1 MAHPGDRFRVRAEFP
16 RGLGSLEDRSPAPE
30 AAAFRLGRSLSRQR
44 RRHAPGHAARARI
57 APAGRGAGHPVPG
70 PAARRAPPRL
80 RAGAR
85 AADAVHRRCPG
96 HAAAPAAHGRQHL
109 PGRLHAGTQPRP
121 LERRYPAR
129 AGAPFAGAARS
140 CPPGAWR
147 ARCAMAWHS
156 TAFRCARSMASHPSA
171 TTCMPSSTRPGN
183 RAGRAGRVHSRRNPS
198 PHGAAWCW
206 VQASPVRP
214 PPPAC
219 RAVAGRSPCWML
231 PTRLQRA
238 PRPCP
243 RACSAPCLAR

>member
-129 AGAPFAGAARS
+129 AGAPLPARHAAVHLVRGA
-140 CPPGAWR
+140 
-147 ARCAMAWHS
+147 
-156 TAFRCARSMASHPSA
+156 
-171 TTCMPSSTRPGN
+171 
-183 RAGRAGRVHSRRNPS
+183 
-198 PHGAAWCW
+198 HGARWPGTARLSGAQGRWRPT
-206 VQASPVRP
+206 QAPQ
-214 PPPAC
+214 PAC
-219 RAVAGRSPCWML
+219 RLRPGLATARAARAGCTAAGTHHPTALHGAGCRHRRCGRRRQPVAPWLAGH
-231 PTRLQRA
+231 RA
-238 PRPCP
+238 GCCR
-243 RACSAPCLAR
+243 RACSGRLGPARGPVLPPCLAR